1 MATALLWDFPWSEI
15 HGKRGQGHFFVIIF
29 LSPSCFWLC
38 NPMDCSTPGLPVPY
52 YLPEFSQVHVIES
65 VIPSRHV
72 ILCHPFLLLPS
83 IFPSIRIFSN
93 ESVTQ
98 NRWSKLSPRVSQES
112 SSHHS
117 SKASMFWCSGF
128 FMVQLSHLYLT
139 TGKTIALTIWTFV
152 DKVTSLLFN
161 TLSRFLIAF
170 LPRCNHLISWLQSP
184 SAVILE
190 LQRRKSVT
198 TSTFSPSVCH
208 PFSRRSF
215 QPRDQTCISCFS
227 GQLFIVWVTREA
239 LRSFKYLLSWHDFK
253 WYWPMDKDYSVFNPY
268 YINKSLER
276 VTGRKARGLQME
288 EIGCKCQTFLSLL
301 SGRRK
306 QTSDIFFLLYAN
318 IKGGFS

>member
-1 MATALLWDFPWSEI
+1 
-15 HGKRGQGHFFVIIF
+15 
-29 LSPSCFWLC
+29 
-38 NPMDCSTPGLPVPY
+38 MDCSTPGLPVPY

-117 SKASMFWCSGF
+117 SKASMLWCSGF
-128 FMVQLSHLYLT
+128 FMVQLSHLYKT
-139 TGKTIALTIWTFV
+139 TGKTIALTIRTFV

-170 LPRCNHLISWLQSP
+170 FPRCNHLISWLQSP
-184 SAVILE
+184 YAVILE

-215 QPRDQTCISCFS
+215 QPRDQTCISCFA
-227 GQLFIVWVTREA
+227 GQLFTV
-239 LRSFKYLLSWHDFK
+239 
-253 WYWPMDKDYSVFNPY
+253 
-268 YINKSLER
+268 
-276 VTGRKARGLQME
+276 
-288 EIGCKCQTFLSLL
+288 
-301 SGRRK
+301 
-306 QTSDIFFLLYAN
+306 
-318 IKGGFS
+318 